1 MEDKTNYIPPQFFD
15 KLITY
20 TSNNTYESLDSQDVV
35 MMYRITK
42 ELALRI
48 NEVLRLKKENFD
60 FDYNTCNLGDTKTK
74 KADVATIPKSF
85 LPELKEWLES
95 KPKGYLFKNKQGK
108 LIARQTVWKW
118 LKDAGKALGLKALIT
133 PQTETHE
140 KTVTHIFRKSKG
152 KDMIFNDKAPLNIV
166 QGKLR
171 HNNLTTTSEYLKVK
185 LEAVQEWEAQH

>member
-1 MEDKTNYIPPQFFD
+1 M
-15 KLITY
+15 
-20 TSNNTYESLDSQDVV
+20 
-35 MMYRITK
+35 
-42 ELALRI
+42 
-48 NEVLRLKKENFD
+48 
-60 FDYNTCNLGDTKTK
+60 
-74 KADVATIPKSF
+74 ATIPKSF

-95 KPKGYLFKNKQGK
+95 KPNGYLFTNKQGK